1 MTLRNNIYKSKAFI
15 YVQKAYL
22 VLFIINQYLAMRM
35 IGCMQIALLV
45 NGTRQIKVLQSLY
58 RYLKA
63 KQKVRAALEERG
75 TKKTRFYTLIEA
87 LKSHTLGIGGISR
100 LNLCAHQFQNLLAES
115 SLEEIKWDIESYDF
129 VKNYY

>member
-1 MTLRNNIYKSKAFI
+1 MLRNNIYKSKAFI

-22 VLFIINQYLAMRM
+22 ALFIINQYLAMGM
-35 IGCMQIALLV
+35 IGCMKIALLV

-87 LKSHTLGIGGISR
+87 LKSHTLGIGGI
-100 LNLCAHQFQNLLAES
+100 F
-115 SLEEIKWDIESYDF
+115 
-129 VKNYY
+129 